1 MSSTTSDLG
10 QAVQPDG
17 TLKDMSEIIWS
28 YDVDKLTPFPLDDI
42 TGMHPFFSGGCA
54 PATMVGGAR
63 WTARVPCPLQR
74 AHDAA
79 EVTTSSSSTPRVP
92 RPLQH
97 AHDAAKATAEVTTSS
112 SSASAGLGAK
122 RKVLTATVPSRHVMR
137 KVNLDGCLAD
147 HSDDGATTE
156 PNTEPASDD
165 YESIKAMA
173 DADNEVCSSPSFSDV
188 VSYPTSCWNVISM

>member
-28 YDVDKLTPFPLDDI
+28 YDVAELTPFPLDDI
-42 TGMHPFFSGGCA
+42 TGMHLFFSGGCA
-54 PATMVGGAR
+54 PAMMV
-63 WTARVPCPLQR
+63 
-74 AHDAA
+74 AA
-79 EVTTSSSSTPRVP
+79 KVTTSSSSTPCVP
-92 RPLQH
+92 RPLQR
-97 AHDAAKATAEVTTSS
+97 ARNAAKATAEATTSS
-112 SSASAGLGAK
+112 SLASTGLGAK
-122 RKVLTATVPSRHVMR
+122 RKAPTATVPSHRVVR

-147 HSDDGATTE
+147 HSDNGATME

-173 DADNEVCSSPSFSDV
+173 DTNNEMCSLPSFSDV
-188 VSYPTSCWNVISM
+188 VSYPTS